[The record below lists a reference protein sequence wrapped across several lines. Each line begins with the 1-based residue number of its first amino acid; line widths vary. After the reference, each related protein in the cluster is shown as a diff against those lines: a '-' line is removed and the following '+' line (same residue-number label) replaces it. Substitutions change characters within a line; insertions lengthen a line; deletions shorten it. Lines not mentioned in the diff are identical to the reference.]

1 MIQAECKLL
10 GAAVVLV
17 LIHGAGAVLPRKLV
31 FQLQRHHRDAVYREH
46 HINGVCI
53 GGGITELPGTAKD
66 ICFIPFHSF
75 GVQPGLRL
83 EIAHPQLAAHIL
95 DAVAENK
102 QKPLIGDGG
111 FQTVIQLF
119 FCFFAVIA
127 GIFCPFFG
135 LSLGDKL
142 AQYIHIDA
150 LFYIVLTVMY
160 PVTVRILS
168 VELHIPALRRD
179 QEGFNVSLEPFLAF
193 VHDVPLIFSEAVLPL

>member
-31 FQLQRHHRDAVYREH
+31 FQLQRHHRDAIYREH

-53 GGGITELPGTAKD
+53 GGRITELPGTAKD

-75 GVQPGLRL
+75 GVQPGFRL

-111 FQTVIQLF
+111 LQTVIQLF
-119 FCFFAVIA
+119 YCLFTVIA

-135 LSLGDKL
+135 LGLCNKL
-142 AQYIHIDA
+142 AQHIHIDA
-150 LFYIVLTVMY
+150 PCHIVLTVMY
-160 PVTVRILS
+160 PVAVGILPI
-168 VELHIPALRRD
+168 ELRVPALW
-179 QEGFNVSLEPFLAF
+179 
-193 VHDVPLIFSEAVLPL
+193 